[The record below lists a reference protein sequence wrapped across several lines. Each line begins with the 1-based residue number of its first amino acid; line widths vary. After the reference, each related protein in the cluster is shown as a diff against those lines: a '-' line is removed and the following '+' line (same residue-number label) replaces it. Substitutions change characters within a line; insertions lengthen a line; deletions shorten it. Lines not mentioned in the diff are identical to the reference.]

1 MSRKN
6 RSISVEELIDTPSKS
21 STRSVSGNRLLIRG
35 GTVLSMD
42 PRVGNY
48 PAADIYIEGSRIIA
62 VGVNLDG
69 FDAEVIDATGMIV
82 IPGFIDTHRHAC
94 QGSLRRLLPNRA
106 ECLKSTRLRSI
117 MALQN
122 TTGRRMSTRGL
133 L

>member
-42 PRVGNY
+42 PCVGNY
-48 PAADIYIEGSRIIA
+48 AAADIYIEGSRIIA
-62 VGVNLDG
+62 IGGLDG

-82 IPGFIDTHRHAC
+82 IPGFIDTHRHA
-94 QGSLRRLLPNRA
+94 
-106 ECLKSTRLRSI
+106 
-117 MALQN
+117 
-122 TTGRRMSTRGL
+122 
-133 L
+133 

>member
-42 PRVGNY
+42 PCVGNY
-48 PAADIYIEGSRIIA
+48 AAADIYIEGSRIIA
-62 VGVNLDG
+62 VCVNLDG

-82 IPGFIDTHRHAC
+82 IPGFIDTHRHA
-94 QGSLRRLLPNRA
+94 
-106 ECLKSTRLRSI
+106 
-117 MALQN
+117 
-122 TTGRRMSTRGL
+122 
-133 L
+133 